1 MKKLLLAGACLL
13 ALSACQMNNQTGGAL
28 LGGAAGGLLGNTIGK
43 GSGRTAAIVGGTL
56 LGTFAGSQLGAS
68 MDRPRSVI
76 VQQQPFVQQSQVP
89 YNQWSTAECGH
100 LTNPGVRSACE
111 RGIAE
116 RNRQRQRQAEQR
128 AYRCGR
134 TGRCN

>member
-13 ALSACQMNNQTGGAL
+13 ALSACQMNSQTGGAL

-76 VQQQPFVQQSQVP
+76 VQQSQVP
-89 YNQWSTAECGH
+89 YNQWTTAECGH

>member
-1 MKKLLLAGACLL
+1 MRKLLLAGACLL

-76 VQQQPFVQQSQVP
+76 VQQPQVP
-89 YNQWSTAECGH
+89 YNQRTTAECGH

-128 AYRCGR
+128 AYQCGR